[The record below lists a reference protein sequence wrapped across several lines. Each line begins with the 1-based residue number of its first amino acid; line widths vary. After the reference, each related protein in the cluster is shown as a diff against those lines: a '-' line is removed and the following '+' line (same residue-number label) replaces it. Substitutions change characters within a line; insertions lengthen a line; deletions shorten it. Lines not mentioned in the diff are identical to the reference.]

1 MPQGKKGEVEV
12 LRAVAPEGCRVAN
25 GIAFSKDGSE
35 MFFVD
40 SPTRSVQRLEY
51 SDENLQSIN
60 LKDPERFSSDPG
72 EPHRGN
78 LL

>member
-1 MPQGKKGEVEV
+1 M

-25 GIAFSKDGSE
+25 GIAFSQDGLE

-40 SPTRSVQRLEY
+40 SPTRTVQRFEY
-51 SDENLQSIN
+51 SDDNLEAIS

-72 EPHRGN
+72 
-78 LL
+78 LLNVALDVVC